1 MTGTTTEVDETTF
14 SKEDNVSAALHGKSV
29 NLGLDVN
36 ALSSVGLEPSNIDL
50 NVEVTDAKN
59 RELLYK
65 AQIQPNLLGDD
76 GVLGHGLEV
85 GASDDVSAAS
95 GGDKDVTTGSG
106 LLHGGNLVT
115 GHSGLEGVDRVD
127 LGNDDSG
134 TVRSEGL
141 GTTLT
146 NVTEA
151 GNNSDLTGKH
161 NVGGSLDTVN
171 EGLSASIVVVELGLG
186 DGVVNVDGGNLE
198 LAVLEH
204 LVEMVNT
211 GGGLLRE
218 TLDV

>member
-1 MTGTTTEVDETTF
+1 MLQD
-14 SKEDNVSAALHGKSV
+14 
-29 NLGLDVN
+29 
-36 ALSSVGLEPSNIDL
+36 
-50 NVEVTDAKN
+50 
-59 RELLYK
+59 RELWYK

-76 GVLGHGLEV
+76 GVLGHGLEM

-95 GGDKDVTTGSG
+95 GGDEDVTSGSS
-106 LLHGGNLVT
+106 LLHGGDLVT
-115 GHSGLEGVDRVD
+115 GHSGLEGVDRID

-146 NVTEA
+146 NITEA
-151 GNNSDLTGKH
+151 GNDSDLTGKH
-161 NVGGSLDTVN
+161 NVGGSLDTVD
-171 EGLSASIVVVELGLG
+171 EGLSASIVVVELGLR

>member
-1 MTGTTTEVDETTF
+1 MLTH
-14 SKEDNVSAALHGKSV
+14 SAAL
-29 NLGLDVN
+29 
-36 ALSSVGLEPSNIDL
+36 ALSQATSISTSKWPMLQD
-50 NVEVTDAKN
+50 
-59 RELLYK
+59 RELRYK

-76 GVLGHGLEV
+76 GVLGHGLEM

-95 GGDKDVTTGSG
+95 GGDEDVTAGSS
-106 LLHGGNLVT
+106 LLHGGDLVT
-115 GHSGLEGVDRVD
+115 GHSGLEGVDRID
-127 LGNDDSG
+127 LGDDDSG

-146 NVTEA
+146 NITEA
-151 GNNSDLTGKH
+151 GNDSDLTGKH

-204 LVEMVNT
+204 LVKMVNT